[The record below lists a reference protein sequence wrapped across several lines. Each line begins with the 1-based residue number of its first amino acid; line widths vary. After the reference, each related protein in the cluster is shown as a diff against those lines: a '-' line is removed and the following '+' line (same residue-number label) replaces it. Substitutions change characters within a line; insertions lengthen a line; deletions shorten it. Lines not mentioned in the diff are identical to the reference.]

1 MKIPKFF
8 HPILG
13 VMAGTILF
21 LDGIALLSAIF
32 VATYRLVLY
41 ARPYVAEVFSDIAH
55 YLSQWLPL

>member
-1 MKIPKFF
+1 MRIPKFF

-13 VMAGTILF
+13 VMAGFILF
-21 LDGIALLSAIF
+21 LAGIALLSAIF

-41 ARPYVAEVFSDIAH
+41 ARPYVTEVFSNISN

>member
-1 MKIPKFF
+1 MRIPKFF

-13 VMAGTILF
+13 IMAGAILF
-21 LDGIALLSAIF
+21 LAGIALLSAIF

-41 ARPYVAEVFSDIAH
+41 ARPYVAEVFSNIVH

>member
-1 MKIPKFF
+1 MRIPKFF

-21 LDGIALLSAIF
+21 LAGIALMSAIF

-41 ARPYVAEVFSDIAH
+41 AKPYVTEVFSNIAH
-55 YLSQWLPL
+55 YLYQWLPL

>member
-21 LDGIALLSAIF
+21 LAGIALLSAIF

-41 ARPYVAEVFSDIAH
+41 ARPYVTEVFSNITN

>member
-13 VMAGTILF
+13 VMTGTILF
-21 LDGIALLSAIF
+21 LAGIALLSAIF

-41 ARPYVAEVFSDIAH
+41 ARPYVTEVLSNVAH
-55 YLSQWLPL
+55 HLSQWLPL

>member
-1 MKIPKFF
+1 MRIPKFF

-13 VMAGTILF
+13 VMAGVILF
-21 LDGIALLSAIF
+21 LAGIALLSAIF

-41 ARPYVAEVFSDIAH
+41 ARPYVTEVFSNISN